1 MVLLRNGGRA
11 RDGSLV
17 EVFVASTYEDLV
29 SYRAAATRSIL
40 TSGNISDDMLFWPAE
55 ESPPLDISIRR
66 VRSCDLLILL
76 LAHRY
81 GKPPDGHDVSIT
93 ELEFDEAVARQIPVL
108 AFSVDPTYPWPPHY
122 VETDP
127 AARARLGAFTKK
139 VSNRVTH
146 KRFTSPESLEV
157 AVTHALTGFIAHQAR
172 YTALP
177 RYVKSRARRVSRP
190 DSLHYSAD
198 SLVQVGHAPD
208 TALLLLSVTRHIRV
222 DDDLAKVAAGLGKDL
237 SDPAFKEILAQL
249 SQEARNFSATTGIC
263 ESAANGNSGKFYVPH
278 DPITHQAAPSLFQSM
293 LGYRPG
299 TAADRNTLHL
309 SPAAGRPVFGS
320 GSPLA
325 QISATSFRPGGSN
338 ASGDLG
344 APSLDEP
351 SFKIRKS
358 PRASDAS
365 KSQQA
370 EPKVTSVGGLN
381 RFLCIALDSAPTAW
395 SGGWA
400 VYSSGERKF
409 VIGRPFIEEGL
420 EGLPDVRY
428 TISGGTGQHSKDVLV
443 SGDPGLFIQEW
454 TRILSSADDAELQQL
469 SHKITI
475 PRSSIALFTLE
486 VIDEVARLHETGRI
500 HGDIKPSNIL
510 VSRTDTLLIDD
521 ADLKIGDISPTVTP
535 GWSPSEQLLRKPLT
549 VAADIFPLGQLLL
562 HVLGAEPLGREV
574 RYRMPGG
581 QIALIF
587 DNPEVYVGSSRP
599 YAPTKTREGWC
610 RLVERALRTEPGERW
625 PTARQMAEEMRAL
638 LEEEDLEG
646 GVEIRLPWGERPALV
661 LDDGGHPTAGW
672 IIQTGNEKTLLSD
685 QIG

>member
-1 MVLLRNGGRA
+1 LRNDWHA

-17 EVFVASTYEDLV
+17 EIFVASTYEDLV

-55 ESPPLDISIRR
+55 ESPPLDVSIRR

-81 GKPPDGHDVSIT
+81 GKPPEGHDVSIT

-108 AFSVDPTYPWPPHY
+108 AFSVEPTYPWPPNY

-127 AARARLGAFTKK
+127 AARARLEAFTEK
-139 VSNRVTH
+139 VSKRVTH
-146 KRFTSPESLEV
+146 KRFTSPESLEL
-157 AVTHALTGFIAHQAR
+157 AVTNGLTQFITLQSR

-177 RYVKSRARRVSRP
+177 RYVKSRARQVSRP
-190 DSLHYSAD
+190 ESLHYRAD
-198 SLVQVGHAPD
+198 SLIQVGRAPD
-208 TALLLLSVTRHIRV
+208 TAPLLLSVTRHIRV
-222 DDDLAKVAAGLGKDL
+222 DDDMAKVAARLGKDL
-237 SDPAFKEILAQL
+237 SDPAFKEMLARL

-263 ESAANGNSGKFYVPH
+263 ESVLNGNSGRFYVPH
-278 DPITHQAAPSLFQSM
+278 EPITHQVTPSLFQSM
-293 LGYRPG
+293 LGLRPG
-299 TAADRNTLHL
+299 AVADRDTFHL
-309 SPAAGRPVFGS
+309 SPAADRPLFSS

-325 QISATSFRPGGSN
+325 QISASSFVPGGGH
-338 ASGDLG
+338 APADLG

-351 SFKIRKS
+351 SHKILKL
-358 PRASDAS
+358 PRARDAS
-365 KSQQA
+365 ESKPA

-381 RFLCIALDSAPTAW
+381 RFLCIALDSSPAAW

-400 VYSSGERKF
+400 VYPSGKRKF

-420 EGLPDVRY
+420 EGLPGVQY
-428 TISGGTGQHSKDVLV
+428 TISGGTGRHSKDVLV
-443 SGDPGLFIQEW
+443 SRSPDPFIQEW

-486 VIDEVARLHETGRI
+486 VIDEVARLHETGRV

-510 VSRTDTLLIDD
+510 ISRTDTLLIDD
-521 ADLKIGDISPTVTP
+521 ADLRIGDISPTVTP
-535 GWSPSEQLLRKPLT
+535 GWSPSEQLLRKPLS

-587 DNPEVYVGSSRP
+587 DNPEVYLGSSRP
-599 YAPTKTREGWC
+599 HAPKRTREGWC
-610 RLVERALRTEPGERW
+610 RLIETALRTEPGERW
-625 PTARQMAEEMRAL
+625 PTARHMAEEMRAL
-638 LEEEDLEG
+638 LEKEDLEG
-646 GVEIRLPWGERPALV
+646 AVEIRLPWGERPALV
-661 LDDGGHPTAGW
+661 LDEGGQPTAGW
-672 IIQTGNEKTLLSD
+672 VIQTGREKTLLSE